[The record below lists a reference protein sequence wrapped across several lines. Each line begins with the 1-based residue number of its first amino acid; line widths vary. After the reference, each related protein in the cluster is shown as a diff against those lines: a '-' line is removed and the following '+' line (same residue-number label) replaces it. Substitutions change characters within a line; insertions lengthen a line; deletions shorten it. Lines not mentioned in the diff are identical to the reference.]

1 MTAGFAFGITVTVH
15 RYPEGQPQ
23 KNRWGDKATVPTP
36 HTVSGCAFWLR
47 GSNELV
53 EARDTVLD
61 SGALLAPFG
70 ADIRAVDEIT
80 LPTVDAVPPA
90 YRGTRWKVQGSPAEW
105 RSPFTGWQ
113 PGTEFT
119 LTREKG

>member
-1 MTAGFAFGITVTVH
+1 MTSGFAYGITVTVA
-15 RYPEGQPQ
+15 RRPPE
-23 KNRWGDKATVPTP
+23 KDRWGDRPGVPPT
-36 HTVSGCAFWLR
+36 HSVDQCAFYLAT
-47 GSNELV
+47 STELV

-61 SGALLAPFG
+61 NGRLLAPYG
-70 ADIRAVDEIT
+70 ADIVFADEIT
-80 LPTVDAVPPA
+80 LPNVDAVPPA
-90 YRGTRWKVQGSPAEW
+90 YRGTHWKVDGSASEW